1 MPMRDKFSHSDVLVF
16 VEAPIRF
23 IVGVTVFMVTLWCRM
38 LHLRL
43 RFGFFEVLIFKVIK
57 IFVVISFD

>member
-1 MPMRDKFSHSDVLVF
+1 MRDKLCHSDVLVF

-23 IVGVTVFMVTLWCRM
+23 IMGVTVFMVALRCRM

-43 RFGFFEVLIFKVIK
+43 GFSFFEVFIFKVIK
-57 IFVVISFD
+57 IFVIISFD